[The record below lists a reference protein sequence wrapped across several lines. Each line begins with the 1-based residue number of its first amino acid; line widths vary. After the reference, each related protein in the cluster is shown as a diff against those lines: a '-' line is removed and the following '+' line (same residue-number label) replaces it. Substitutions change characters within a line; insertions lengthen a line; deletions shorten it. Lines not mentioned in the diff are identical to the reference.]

1 MSNLI
6 NPEQLK
12 ARLSEEGIRVIDVRF
27 DLKDPAAGRKA
38 YEAAHIP
45 GAVYLDLDKDLS
57 SPPAQHGGRHP
68 LPDMQIFAR
77 KLEQQGISNSDHV
90 IVYDD
95 SAGVYAGRLWW
106 MLKYAGHDA
115 VQILDGGLSAWTEA
129 GFEISSEV
137 PSSNEGVF
145 TLNLRPE
152 MLVDANY
159 ILRNLDNPN
168 ILLVDARGAER
179 YSGEHEPLDPV
190 GGHIPGALNRPYTE
204 NLRDGRYKSAEVLKE
219 EFEELELGEAEEL
232 IVYCGSGVSA
242 NHNLIALEEAGIK
255 NAKLYVGSWSDWSSY
270 KMNPVERTDNQLGD

>member
-12 ARLSEEGIRVIDVRF
+12 ARLSEERIRIVDVRF

-38 YEAAHIP
+38 YETAHIP
-45 GAVYLDLDKDLS
+45 GAVYLDLDEDLS
-57 SPPAQHGGRHP
+57 SSPAKHGGRHP
-68 LPDMQIFAR
+68 LPDMQAFAR
-77 KLEQQGISNSDHV
+77 KLERSGISNSDHV
-90 IVYDD
+90 VVYDD

-106 MLKYAGHDA
+106 MLRYVGHDA
-115 VQILDGGLSAWTEA
+115 VQVLDGGLSAWTGA
-129 GFEISSEV
+129 GFEVSDGV
-137 PSSNEGVF
+137 PDLNEGVF
-145 TLNLRPE
+145 TLNLRSE
-152 MLVDANY
+152 MLVDVKY

-168 ILLVDARGAER
+168 VLLVDARGSER

-204 NLRDGRYKSAEVLKE
+204 NLQDGRYKSAAALKE
-219 EFEELELGEAEEL
+219 EFGELELDEAEEL
-232 IVYCGSGVSA
+232 ILYCGSGVSA

-270 KMNPVERTDNQLGD
+270 KTNPVERTDG